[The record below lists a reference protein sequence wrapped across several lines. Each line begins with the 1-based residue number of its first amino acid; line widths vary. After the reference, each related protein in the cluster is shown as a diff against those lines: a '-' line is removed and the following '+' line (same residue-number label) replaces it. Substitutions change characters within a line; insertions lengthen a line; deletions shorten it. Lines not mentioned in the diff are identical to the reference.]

1 MCAPPTA
8 QALDFVI
15 RDFGRDPSARRER
28 RHADYRSV
36 QVAEV
41 STPAS
46 LARDREFQESIAG
59 FLAESYSLP
68 RPPSVLLEDVTAQ
81 LAELIRRINRTNSV
95 ATLQNGVTLTDA
107 LATRDVLL
115 KRRGVYA
122 ELANAAAIGQERY
135 SRSEV
140 KFKSTVNVSEIQGQ
154 VDTLSREYRELDSR
168 LQEANWAIEL
178 VD

>member
-1 MCAPPTA
+1 MKLAE
-8 QALDFVI
+8 ALVL
-15 RDFGRDPSARRER
+15 R
-28 RHADYRSV
+28 ADYQKRLEQLKFRLMRSAKV
-36 QVAEV
+36 QEGDEPAEN
-41 STPAS
+41 
-46 LARDREFQESIAG
+46 
-59 FLAESYSLP
+59 
-68 RPPSVLLEDVTAQ
+68 PSRLLDELEDVAAR

-140 KFKSTVNVSEIQGQ
+140 KFKSTVNVSEIQGD
-154 VDTLSREYRELDSR
+154 VDKLSREYRELDSR

-178 VD
+178 VE

>member
-1 MCAPPTA
+1 MKLAE
-8 QALDFVI
+8 ALVL
-15 RDFGRDPSARRER
+15 R
-28 RHADYRSV
+28 ADYQKRLEQLKFRLIRSAKV
-36 QVAEV
+36 QEGDEPDENP
-41 STPAS
+41 TR
-46 LARDREFQESIAG
+46 LLDE
-59 FLAESYSLP
+59 
-68 RPPSVLLEDVTAQ
+68 LEDVATR

-95 ATLQNGVTLTDA
+95 ATLQNGVTFSDA

-122 ELANAAAIGQERY
+122 ELANAAAIGLERY

-140 KFKSTVNVSEIQGQ
+140 KFKSTVSVSEIQSQ
-154 VDTLSREYRELDSR
+154 VDALSREYRELDSR

>member
-1 MCAPPTA
+1 M
-8 QALDFVI
+8 
-15 RDFGRDPSARRER
+15 
-28 RHADYRSV
+28 
-36 QVAEV
+36 
-41 STPAS
+41 
-46 LARDREFQESIAG
+46 
-59 FLAESYSLP
+59 
-68 RPPSVLLEDVTAQ
+68 LEDVAAQ

-122 ELANAAAIGQERY
+122 ELANAAGIGQERY

-178 VD
+178 AE

>member
-1 MCAPPTA
+1 MK
-8 QALDFVI
+8 
-15 RDFGRDPSARRER
+15 
-28 RHADYRSV
+28 
-36 QVAEV
+36 
-41 STPAS
+41 
-46 LARDREFQESIAG
+46 
-59 FLAESYSLP
+59 LAEAL
-68 RPPSVLLEDVTAQ
+68 VLRADTQKRLEQLKFRLVRSAKVQEGDEPAENPARL
-81 LAELIRRINRTNSV
+81 LAELEEVARQLVELISRINRTNSN
-95 ATLQNGVTLTDA
+95 AKLPDGVTLSDA

-140 KFKSTVNVSEIQGQ
+140 KFKSTVSVSEIQSQ
-154 VDTLSREYRELDSR
+154 ADALSKEYRELDSR

>member
-1 MCAPPTA
+1 MKLAE
-8 QALDFVI
+8 ALVL
-15 RDFGRDPSARRER
+15 R
-28 RHADYRSV
+28 ADYQKRLEQLKFRLIRSAKV
-36 QVAEV
+36 QEGDEPAEN
-41 STPAS
+41 PKR
-46 LARDREFQESIAG
+46 LLDE
-59 FLAESYSLP
+59 
-68 RPPSVLLEDVTAQ
+68 LEDVATR

-95 ATLQNGVTLTDA
+95 ATLQNGVTFSDA

-140 KFKSTVNVSEIQGQ
+140 KFKSTVNVSEVQSR
-154 VDTLSREYRELDSR
+154 VDALSREYRELDSR

-178 VD
+178 VE

>member
-1 MCAPPTA
+1 MK
-8 QALDFVI
+8 
-15 RDFGRDPSARRER
+15 
-28 RHADYRSV
+28 
-36 QVAEV
+36 
-41 STPAS
+41 
-46 LARDREFQESIAG
+46 
-59 FLAESYSLP
+59 LAEAL
-68 RPPSVLLEDVTAQ
+68 VLRADTQKRLEQLKFRLVRSAKVQEGDEPAENPARL
-81 LAELIRRINRTNSV
+81 LAELEEVARQLVDLIRRINRTNSN
-95 ATLQNGVTLTDA
+95 ATLPDGATLSDA

-140 KFKSTVNVSEIQGQ
+140 KFKSTVSVSEIQSQ
-154 VDTLSREYRELDSR
+154 VDALSKEYREIDSR

>member
-1 MCAPPTA
+1 MKLAE
-8 QALDFVI
+8 ALVL
-15 RDFGRDPSARRER
+15 R
-28 RHADYRSV
+28 ADYQKRLEQLKFRLIRSAKV
-36 QVAEV
+36 QEGDEPAENPV
-41 STPAS
+41 R
-46 LARDREFQESIAG
+46 LLDE
-59 FLAESYSLP
+59 
-68 RPPSVLLEDVTAQ
+68 LEDVATR
-81 LAELIRRINRTNSV
+81 LAELIRRINRTNSA
-95 ATLQNGVTLTDA
+95 ATLQSGVTLTDA

-140 KFKSTVNVSEIQGQ
+140 KFKSTVNISEIQSQ